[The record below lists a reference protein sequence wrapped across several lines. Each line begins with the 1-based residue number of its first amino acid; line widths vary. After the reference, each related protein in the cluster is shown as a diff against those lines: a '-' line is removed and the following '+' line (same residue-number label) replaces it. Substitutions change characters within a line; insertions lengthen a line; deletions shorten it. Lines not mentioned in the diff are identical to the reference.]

1 MTSRGFEAPGQE
13 ARALI
18 EAVGGISLARQLADP
33 KQTMEPITASSLEE
47 ALLSRLRR
55 IPLSQIVGR
64 AWFRGLPFK
73 VNRWTLSP
81 RPETEHLVEAAILE
95 LAMLEIDDAPL
106 RILDT
111 FTGTGAVGISLAAYL
126 KDKKRPFKLVL
137 VDQSGEALRIAAE
150 NAANLLPDQPVS
162 LVEADIWPGTAE
174 PFDLILANP
183 PYIPTGEIADL
194 MPEVALHEPAGALDG
209 GPDGLDF
216 YRRLAREGLDY
227 LADGGLMILELGA
240 GQADAVAKVFFE
252 LGWLEEGRGKDY
264 LGHERVIRFS
274 IKSHVK

>member
-33 KQTMEPITASSLEE
+33 KQTLEPITAGSLEE
-47 ALLSRLRR
+47 ALSLRLRR

-81 RPETEHLVEAAILE
+81 RPETEHLVEAAIRG
-95 LAMLEIDDAPL
+95 LALLEIDDTPL

-111 FTGTGAVGISLAAYL
+111 FTGTGAVGVSLAAYL
-126 KDKKRPFKLVL
+126 KEEKRPFELVL
-137 VDQSGEALRIAAE
+137 VDRSDEALRIAAD
-150 NAANLLPDQPVS
+150 NAATLLPGQPVS
-162 LVEADIWPGTAE
+162 LVEADIWPGTAG

-216 YRRLAREGLDY
+216 YRRLAREGGKRLSV
-227 LADGGLMILELGA
+227 GGLMILELGA
-240 GQADAVAKVFFE
+240 GQAGAVSKIFFE
-252 LGWLEEGRGKDY
+252 QGWLEEGRSKDY

-274 IKSHVK
+274 TKSHVK